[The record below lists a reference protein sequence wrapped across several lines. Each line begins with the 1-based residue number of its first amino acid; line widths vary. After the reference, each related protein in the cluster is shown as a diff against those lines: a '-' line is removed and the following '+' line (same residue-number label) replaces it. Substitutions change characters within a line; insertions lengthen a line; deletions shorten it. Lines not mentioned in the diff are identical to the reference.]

1 MEHLQRGQHHASY
14 AGGGGG
20 REDCWTEEATEALI
34 EVGNLRQKDWKDV
47 AMAVNEHLVAVGKPR
62 KTDIQCKNRID
73 TLKKKFKLEKSKP
86 GSSRWAFYPRLEE
99 LICPDTSSPAGDGGG
114 KKPQGS
120 VGTSTRSQ
128 RDSPLSFTIK
138 RRSPSNA
145 NPNAGAFSEGSS
157 SRSKMN
163 SSPVSSESSRGDDG
177 RVNNDGDGDEEE
189 GNGSFHGRKVLLG
202 RRRQWGS
209 SLDID
214 RLVGGGGGSRA
225 SGGSGGVGMDGA
237 FGELAKA
244 IVKFGEIYERVEN
257 SKQQQMLELERQRM
271 EFAKE
276 LEFQR
281 MQMFME
287 AQLELEKMK
296 RPKYSSGAGED
307 TDVTSASLFGIP
319 IFICFPHNIS
329 PLLVIIDC

>member
-114 KKPQGS
+114 KKHRIRGDVHQI
-120 VGTSTRSQ
+120 STRLAAQ
-128 RDSPLSFTIK
+128 LHHQT
-138 RRSPSNA
+138 
-145 NPNAGAFSEGSS
+145 
-157 SRSKMN
+157 
-163 SSPVSSESSRGDDG
+163 
-177 RVNNDGDGDEEE
+177 
-189 GNGSFHGRKVLLG
+189 KVLLG

-214 RLVGGGGGSRA
+214 RLVGGGGGNRA

-329 PLLVIIDC
+329 PLLVIY